1 MDNSSPGQSFGPE
14 VNLLASERESIFIV
28 KNVRL
33 FVSVRVLRGQM
44 GDCLPSNRF
53 LDMFFWFLFSDGLF
67 FGTLCV
73 I

>member
-14 VNLLASERESIFIV
+14 VNLLASERESLFIV

-44 GDCLPSNRF
+44 GDRSPSNRF
-53 LDMFFWFLFSDGLF
+53 LNMFVGSCLVMAYFFLVR
-67 FGTLCV
+67 CA
-73 I
+73 